1 MPKIAHTNL
10 TKIRAAYTKAVRSS
24 KGRSVLTYLL
34 FVCVAF
40 VFWVVLSLDS
50 QVQRD
55 FDVPLVIENVPDSV
69 TIISEVPQ
77 KISTVVEAKGSQLLR
92 FLWGS
97 IPTLKLKFPDYANS
111 DTHTFF
117 VSKGKIDS
125 RLKEYFG
132 QSVELIAACPDSL
145 SLSFTTSPGVR
156 LAVHVNSDFT
166 PEFQYIISG
175 PVKADRD
182 SVTAYAVD
190 GVPRSLTVAE
200 TEWVVRTDLK
210 DTCMFEVRL
219 KPIPGVRFIPEK
231 LNITVPV
238 EPLISKRRTVP
249 VEVVNLPEGMGL
261 ITFPS
266 SVDVTY
272 LVPMSDYN
280 DDYPVKAYADY
291 NSLDLRKNKIKLTPS
306 LMPELYRNVTLHPDS
321 VEYILEK

>member
-117 VSKGKIDS
+117 VSMGK
-125 RLKEYFG
+125 
-132 QSVELIAACPDSL
+132 
-145 SLSFTTSPGVR
+145 
-156 LAVHVNSDFT
+156 
-166 PEFQYIISG
+166 
-175 PVKADRD
+175 
-182 SVTAYAVD
+182 
-190 GVPRSLTVAE
+190 
-200 TEWVVRTDLK
+200 
-210 DTCMFEVRL
+210 
-219 KPIPGVRFIPEK
+219 
-231 LNITVPV
+231 
-238 EPLISKRRTVP
+238 
-249 VEVVNLPEGMGL
+249 
-261 ITFPS
+261 
-266 SVDVTY
+266 
-272 LVPMSDYN
+272 
-280 DDYPVKAYADY
+280 
-291 NSLDLRKNKIKLTPS
+291 
-306 LMPELYRNVTLHPDS
+306 
-321 VEYILEK
+321 